1 MVKVTEAAVKEA
13 PTVADT
19 MVAVEEASTAAAM
32 AMVKVVAKAEVR

>member
-1 MVKVTEAAVKEA
+1 MAETMVAVKEA
-13 PTVADT
+13 STVEET